1 MDVMRGAIEQSL
13 DVPGVSASKIIQT
26 CLTAAKNSLLVAFDF
41 SIEDTWTVFELE
53 SLGSRR
59 S

>member
-1 MDVMRGAIEQSL
+1 MRERLSNSL
-13 DVPGVSASKIIQT
+13 DVPGVSAAKIIQT